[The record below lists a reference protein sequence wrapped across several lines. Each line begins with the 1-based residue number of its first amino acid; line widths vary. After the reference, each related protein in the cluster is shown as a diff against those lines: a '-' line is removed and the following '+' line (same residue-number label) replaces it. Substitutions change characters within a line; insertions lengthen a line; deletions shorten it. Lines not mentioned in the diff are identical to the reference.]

1 MIGATSTVTL
11 NTNIPVELRID
22 NSSPVMLMCDAF
34 CSAIVTESVTA
45 ARNPLVFDVAME
57 NARDATRRDESF
69 RQEIVRRLTAIDK
82 IDLLKKIV
90 E

>member
-1 MIGATSTVTL
+1 
-11 NTNIPVELRID
+11 
-22 NSSPVMLMCDAF
+22 MCDAF

-57 NARDATRRDESF
+57 NARDAARRDESF

>member
-1 MIGATSTVTL
+1 
-11 NTNIPVELRID
+11 
-22 NSSPVMLMCDAF
+22 MCDDF
-34 CSAIVTESVTA
+34 FLAIVTESVTA